1 MMRKHRDTARFAS
14 AKYFGGRALPVL
26 LLLNFIFSSGCRRE
40 QITVYRVP
48 KESAI
53 SSAMTTETTAPAEIP
68 AMPQLQWK
76 TTPPGWQQQ
85 QPKNMSVLSFAITGG
100 SGRKGEMSVM
110 TFPSEGVGPISIV
123 NIVRQNAG
131 LPPISEEEFSRMI
144 EAVPIGDEKGSL
156 IDFSGATALE
166 TNAPSNSVM
175 LGLLVHGGASWFFKL
190 AGDRELVT
198 SQKPAML
205 DFLKSVSFVSGGAVS
220 PHGHAMAST
229 NDKHEP
235 GEAATP
241 PAITPETPRANHPAW
256 EVPPGW
262 KEVPPSQMLLAKFVV
277 TSAEGGAEATVS
289 QFGGSAGGALANVN
303 RWRRQVGLAP
313 IGQDELDKTAAS
325 VDVMGGKAMLIDVN
339 GKTADSGK
347 DTRIIGVI
355 CPRAGET
362 WFYKLTGDP
371 ATAAR
376 EKSAF
381 LKFVQSVRYP
391 NG

>member
-1 MMRKHRDTARFAS
+1 MTRKHRNSPQS
-14 AKYFGGRALPVL
+14 AIAKFIGGRALPVL
-26 LLLNFIFSSGCRRE
+26 LLLNVILSSGCHRE

-48 KESAI
+48 KESSI
-53 SSAMTTETTAPAEIP
+53 SSAMSTEPTRADEGP

-76 TTPPGWQQQ
+76 TTPPGWQQK
-85 QPKNMSVLSFAITGG
+85 QPTGMSVLSFAITSDGG
-100 SGRKGEMSVM
+100 HKGEMSVL

-131 LPPISEEEFSRMI
+131 LPPITEEEFSRMI
-144 EAVPIGDEKGSL
+144 EAVPIGDGKGSL
-156 IDFSGATALE
+156 MDFSGATASE
-166 TNAPSNSVM
+166 TNAPSNSIM

-190 AGDRELVT
+190 AGDRELVAA
-198 SQKPAML
+198 QKPAML
-205 DFLKSVSFVSGGAVS
+205 DFLKSVSFVNGDGAMS

-229 NDKHEP
+229 NDKHER
-235 GEAATP
+235 GAATP
-241 PAITPETPRANHPAW
+241 PVITPEAPRANHPAW
-256 EVPPGW
+256 EVPAGW
-262 KEVPPSQMLLAKFVV
+262 KEVPPSQMLLAKFVI
-277 TSAEGGAEATVS
+277 TGAEGAAEATVS
-289 QFGGSAGGALANVN
+289 QFGGTAGGALANVN
-303 RWRRQVGLAP
+303 RWRKQVGLAP
-313 IGQDELDKTAAS
+313 IAQEELDKTAAS

-339 GKTADSGK
+339 GKAADSGK

-371 ATAAR
+371 ATAER
-376 EKSAF
+376 EKNAF